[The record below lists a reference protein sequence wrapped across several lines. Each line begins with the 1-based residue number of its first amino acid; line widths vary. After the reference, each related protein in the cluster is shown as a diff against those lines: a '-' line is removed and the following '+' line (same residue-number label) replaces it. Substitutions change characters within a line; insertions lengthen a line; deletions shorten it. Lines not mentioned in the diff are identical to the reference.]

1 MSDVLV
7 LCYHA
12 VSETWP
18 AALSVTPDEFERQLS
33 LLHRRGFRG
42 VTVAEAL
49 TDPPAGRV
57 LAVTFDDAYRSV
69 LELARPILESL
80 GMVASVYV
88 VTGWAERPGPMSW
101 PGIDQWVGGPHE
113 QELACMG
120 WDELRSLADGGWEVG
135 SHTRSHP
142 RLPELGEAALDEEL
156 AGSRADCERAMGRR
170 CDSLAYPY
178 GAVDEP
184 VVEAAER
191 AGYRFGITLPRMLH
205 APRPLHWPRV
215 GIYHADSG
223 WRFRVKV
230 SPAVRRAR
238 ASRAWDALNG
248 ARRRLLAGRSP

>member
-1 MSDVLV
+1 
-7 LCYHA
+7 
-12 VSETWP
+12 
-18 AALSVTPDEFERQLS
+18 ERQLS

-142 RLPELGEAALDEEL
+142 RLPLSGQGLARCEAG
-156 AGSRADCERAMGRR
+156 AGVTGVGR
-170 CDSLAYPY
+170 
-178 GAVDEP
+178 
-184 VVEAAER
+184 
-191 AGYRFGITLPRMLH
+191 
-205 APRPLHWPRV
+205 
-215 GIYHADSG
+215 
-223 WRFRVKV
+223 
-230 SPAVRRAR
+230 
-238 ASRAWDALNG
+238 
-248 ARRRLLAGRSP
+248 ARRRAPAAAGRSEPLAGGPRHDRVRAAEARGHDSHDRAHGAVERGDPRIQADPERVPQVA